1 MLLPPIEY
9 GLDSS
14 LQTNVNPT
22 TGKIM
27 RYGNV
32 QDMEECLAE
41 HHERVAAVIMEC
53 LHGALKSVHQIM
65 QFSEQCLSLPFCAN
79 ARQDIYRNRVLTWYE
94 SNLAQTTVHYGLI
107 IPI

>member
-9 GLDSS
+9 GLDSN

-27 RYGNV
+27 RYGNI
-32 QDMEECLAE
+32 QDIEECLAE
-41 HHERVAAVIMEC
+41 HHRRVAAVIMEC

-65 QFSEQCLSLPFCAN
+65 QFNGICLLRPF
-79 ARQDIYRNRVLTWYE
+79 
-94 SNLAQTTVHYGLI
+94 
-107 IPI
+107 